1 MLVLSRRVNEGI
13 MIGDDIE
20 IRINRI
26 DSDIVKIGIQAP
38 RSMAIYRDEIY
49 RQIKESNL
57 GAVCKGSGQ
66 MPRLKLGL
74 KHAIPDEN
82 RMTA

>member
-13 MIGDDIE
+13 MIGDDIK
-20 IRINRI
+20 IRISRI

-38 RSMAIYRDEIY
+38 RSLPIYRDEIY

-57 GAVCKGSGQ
+57 GAVHKGSGQ
-66 MPRLKLGL
+66 MPRLKLSAKPAGPA
-74 KHAIPDEN
+74 K
-82 RMTA
+82 T